1 MFTTRVKPTRTIN
14 SLISNSVR
22 IPAQRIKALALQNGF
37 DACGISS
44 SDINHDVKERVSN
57 WITSGHQAEMH
68 WYETSLDVRFNPEK
82 LFPKAKSVISV
93 ILNYNHSIQQI
104 GKYKI
109 SQYAHGKDYHI
120 IIKSRLENL
129 IKDICAEF
137 PLFEAISYCDTLP
150 VLERYFAAKSGLGF
164 VGKNT
169 CLINE
174 KLGSK
179 IFIGGLICNAETD
192 FDNPIIQNCGD
203 CDICLRSCPTQALL
217 ASGLNAKKCISY
229 HTIENK
235 GETPENVAKKIT
247 NQLFG
252 CDICQDVC
260 PYNKNAPASNCK
272 DFNLIDKIE
281 SLNYEKIS
289 KMSNKEFAR
298 HFKETS
304 LLRSGRK
311 KILSNYSVLIT
322 RSTH

>member
-1 MFTTRVKPTRTIN
+1 MFTAREKLTRTIN
-14 SLISNSVR
+14 SFNSSNVI
-22 IPAQRIKALALQNGF
+22 IPAERIKALALQNGF

-44 SDINHDVKERVSN
+44 SEINENVKNFVAN
-57 WITSGHQAEMH
+57 WVANDNHAEMI
-68 WYETSLDVRFNPEK
+68 WYVTSLDSRFNPK
-82 LFPKAKSVISV
+82 ILFPKAKSVISL
-93 ILNYNHSIQQI
+93 IISYNHSENQPS
-104 GKYKI
+104 KYKI
-109 SQYAHGKDYHI
+109 AQYAHGKDYHI
-120 IIKSRLENL
+120 IIKSRLEKL
-129 IKDICAEF
+129 IKDIKAEF
-137 PLFEAISYCDTLP
+137 PKFEAISFCDTSP

-164 VGKNT
+164 IGKNT

-192 FDNPIIQNCGD
+192 FDNPIEQNCGD

-235 GETPENVAKKIT
+235 GDITENIAKKIT

-260 PYNKNAPASNCK
+260 PYNKNTPASNCNE
-272 DFNLIDKIE
+272 FNLIDKIE
-281 SLNYEKIS
+281 SLNHEEIS
-289 KMSNKEFAR
+289 NMSNKEFAR
-298 HFKETS
+298 QFAGTS
-304 LLRSGRK
+304 LLRAGRK
-311 KILSNYSVLIT
+311 KILSNYAVLIT